1 MYPSDSES
9 APATISGPYRPLVF
23 QWALQLLSGLSFV
36 HSHGIIFGDL
46 NPSAC
51 WLNSDLSIALVGFVS
66 AQFYDSYDVLHLGS
80 TNLGNLFRLS
90 EMQRRVS
97 VKSDLFD
104 WANLVFQLMT
114 SRTPVAPEQPLN
126 TVMAQIAQREFP
138 ALSQELMG
146 NIIKKCWMQE
156 YNSADDVSRDMEK
169 YLQEHG
175 YKTKENYLKKF
186 NPSSITS
193 IQTGKWGI

>member
-1 MYPSDSES
+1 MYPSNSES
-9 APATISGPYRPLVF
+9 AHATISGPYRPLVL

-66 AQFYDSYDVLHLGS
+66 AQFCDSYDVLHLGS
-80 TNLGNLFRLS
+80 THSGDLFRLS
-90 EMQRRVS
+90 EMQHQVS

-114 SRTPVAPEQPLN
+114 DRTPVGPEQPLN
-126 TVMAQIAQREFP
+126 AVVAQIARREFP
-138 ALSQELMG
+138 ALSHELMG
-146 NIIKKCWMQE
+146 NIVKKCWMQE
-156 YNSADDVSRDMEK
+156 YGSADDVSRDVEV

-175 YKTKENYLKKF
+175 YKTNENQLKEF
-186 NPSSITS
+186 N
-193 IQTGKWGI
+193 